1 MSFTDRLLLW
11 FHIGFVVFAIGP
23 VTIAAMSTPRYIRAR
38 NAGVL
43 RYLSRMTR
51 IFGAA
56 SLGVLLFGIIAAQSL
71 HEMSKTWVT
80 ASMTLFVVALVLL
93 VLIMRDQHKAIA
105 AVEASLAAAPGA
117 PAVAARAPGAAPAP
131 GGGSPAA
138 ASPAAGAPAAGA
150 SAAGSPGAP
159 ATAPG
164 AHAAPAAAGA
174 VPAGTVPAGAEPTA
188 ADVEPAPA
196 ETEPPAAATASAP
209 PAHVATV
216 ERGRIASLAGV
227 VSLIWLVIL
236 VLMVWNS

>member
-11 FHIGFVVFAIGP
+11 FHIGFVIFAIGP
-23 VTIAAMSTPRYIRAR
+23 VTIATMSTPRYIRAR
-38 NAGVL
+38 NVGVL

-56 SLGVLLFGIIAAQSL
+56 SLGVLLFGIIAGQSL
-71 HEMSKTWVT
+71 HEMTKTWIT

-93 VLIMRDQHKAIA
+93 VLIMRDQHKAII
-105 AVEASLAAAPGA
+105 AVEASLAAGSGST
-117 PAVAARAPGAAPAP
+117 AVAA
-131 GGGSPAA
+131 
-138 ASPAAGAPAAGA
+138 PAAGAPAAGPGGA
-150 SAAGSPGAP
+150 GAAGTPG
-159 ATAPG
+159 
-164 AHAAPAAAGA
+164 
-174 VPAGTVPAGAEPTA
+174 GAEPTA

-196 ETEPPAAATASAP
+196 EREPAPAATATATATAA